1 MVKVLDA
8 SALMVYLEKE
18 HGYAKVKDLFTKAAE
33 SEKNLLMTT
42 VNLGEVYYV
51 LVRNHGLEEA
61 EKILQLIE
69 TFPIEFVEIDIAL
82 AKQAALYKATLK
94 LPFVDSLAAALT
106 KLRKGELVTKD
117 KDFKAIEQEIKVSW
131 VE

>member
-8 SALMVYLEKE
+8 LALMVYLEKE
-18 HGYAKVKDLFTKAAE
+18 QGYAKVKDLFTKAAE
-33 SEKNLLMTT
+33 SEKNLLITT

-51 LVRNHGLEEA
+51 LVRNHGVEEA

-69 TFPIEFVEIDIAL
+69 TFPIEFVEIDMAL

-94 LPFVDSLAAALT
+94 LSFVDSLAAALT

-117 KDFKAIEQEIKVSW
+117 KDFKVIEQEIKVSW

>member
-8 SALMVYLEKE
+8 LALMVYLEKE
-18 HGYAKVKDLFTKAAE
+18 QGYTKVKDLFTKAAE

-51 LVRNHGLEEA
+51 LVRNHGVEEA

-69 TFPIEFVEIDIAL
+69 TFPIEFVEIDMAL
-82 AKQAALYKATLK
+82 AKQAALYKVTLK
-94 LPFVDSLAAALT
+94 LSFVDSLAAALT